1 MTAASIDRKSAFVI
15 MTNGDR
21 GFDDIIVKVVMSEPM
36 QQFLPVT
43 VGG

>member
-1 MTAASIDRKSAFVI
+1 

-21 GFDDIIVKVVMSEPM
+21 EFDDNIMNVLKSEPM

-43 VGG
+43 LG

>member
-1 MTAASIDRKSAFVI
+1 

-21 GFDDIIVKVVMSEPM
+21 GFGQILAKVVMSEPM

-43 VGG
+43 VAI